1 MEPIEEPEPDAE
13 ASTAAQ
19 NDQTGAQEGNE
30 RQVVSMGD
38 MPGGVGASTRGR
50 RIPDNQRNTTP
61 YLTKY
66 ERTRVIGSRATQ
78 IA

>member
-1 MEPIEEPEPDAE
+1 MEPIEEPEPE

-19 NDQTGAQEGNE
+19 NGQTGAQEGNE
-30 RQVVSMGD
+30 RQVVTMGD
-38 MPGGVGASTRGR
+38 TGGVGAPTRGR
-50 RIPDNQRNTTP
+50 RIPDDQRNTTP